1 MAAYLPQLLVLLA
14 GCPRTFALVA
24 VAPGFSAAA
33 VPPLVRVTLAAGL
46 ALSLAPLIASGRVD
60 LLALTPQ
67 GYLALLLS
75 EVILGAIMG
84 YLLSCL
90 LEAARLAGEV
100 VDLQIGF
107 RAGALYDPLSAG
119 TSSVVGHLWSLA
131 AVVFFFAVDGHHWLL
146 RALLRSYALCPVGTL
161 VYHKELATVALQAV
175 QALFVLALQMSAPVV
190 ATLILADLA
199 LGLIGRVMP
208 QMNLMMVGM
217 PAKILIGLGALAAC
231 SPLLVNS
238 FTRVLD
244 LLQQYLTATLRGVGA

>member
-1 MAAYLPQLLVLLA
+1 MAAYLPQMLLLLA

-46 ALSLAPLIASGRVD
+46 ALALAPMVSVGRLD
-60 LLALTPQ
+60 LLTLTPQ
-67 GYLALLLS
+67 AYLALLLS
-75 EVILGAIMG
+75 EMLLGGIMG

-90 LEAARLAGEV
+90 LEAARLAGEI

-107 RAGALYDPLSAG
+107 RAGALYDPLSGG

-131 AVVFFFAVDGHHWLL
+131 ALVFFFVIDGHHCLL
-146 RALLRSYALCPVGTL
+146 GALMRSYALCPVGAL
-161 VYHKELATVALQAV
+161 VFHKELTMVALQAV

-199 LGLIGRVMP
+199 LGLVGRAMP

-217 PAKILIGLGALAAC
+217 PAKILVGLGALAAC
-231 SPLLVNS
+231 SPLLVNN

-244 LLQQYLTATLRGVGA
+244 LLQQYLGAALRGVGA